1 MNPAIEKYKFYY
13 YIFITCLTIQC
24 YWGFM
29 QEEILPFIE
38 SIKSYLFLLS
48 DMGFLMLGVATLRK
62 RSDKIM
68 IISFVLLMIAS
79 KYINNIPISSSINGS
94 RDFWSLIFIVPFIRY
109 YLVDEE
115 RRNFFISKLDKFILI
130 FLIVQ
135 IPVATYQC
143 LLYGPHDRVGGTMG
157 DGYSGILST
166 LLYLLTFYLLQKKI
180 AGRNTLIALS
190 ENWYYFLFLIPSM
203 LNETK
208 ASFIFLILMIISFLK
223 MDRRIVLRVVIATPI
238 IILIV
243 LPIITTVYFSV
254 TNTTDNIFSLEYYT
268 EMYLL
273 NDESVAWALSDDV
286 DAEGQDIP
294 RFTKVVAGWEIL
306 DEDNAFLLGKGVGL
320 FKGKTMGIV
329 PQIPF
334 AVEYEWLL
342 RGSVIMFFALI
353 MQLGFLGIAWYIAH
367 FIVNSPNMRKFEDI
381 NINLY
386 FFLFAVFL
394 FLMVYNN
401 SLFLPCFAVFF
412 LYLLL
417 ISNYPV
423 TKTE

>member
-1 MNPAIEKYKFYY
+1 MNSVIEKYKFYY
-13 YIFITCLTIQC
+13 YIFIVCLAIQC
-24 YWGFM
+24 YWGVT

-38 SIKSYLFLLS
+38 GIKSYIFLLS
-48 DMGFLMLGVATLRK
+48 DAGFLILGVITLQK

-68 IISFVLLMIAS
+68 IISFLLLMIAS
-79 KYINNIPISSSINGS
+79 KYINSIPMTSSINGS

-109 YLVDEE
+109 FLVDEE
-115 RRNFFISKLDKFILI
+115 RRNFFVSKFDKFILI
-130 FLIVQ
+130 FLIIQ

-143 LLYGPHDRVGGTMG
+143 IQYGPHDRVGGTMG
-157 DGYSGILST
+157 DGYSGMLST

-180 AGRNTLIALS
+180 VGRNTLIALT
-190 ENWYYFLFLIPSM
+190 ENWYYFLLLIPSM

-208 ASFIFLILMIISFLK
+208 ASFVFLILMIISFFK
-223 MDRRIVLRVVIATPI
+223 MDRRIVLRIIVATPI
-238 IILIV
+238 VVFIV
-243 LPIITTVYFSV
+243 LPAITTIYLSV
-254 TNTTDNIFSLEYYT
+254 TETNEDIFSMEYYT

-273 NDESVAWALSDDV
+273 NDESIAWAESDDE
-286 DAEGQDIP
+286 DAEGEDIP

-342 RGSVIMFFALI
+342 RGSVIMFFALL
-353 MQLGFLGIAWYIAH
+353 MQLGFLGVAWFIAH
-367 FIVNSPNMRKFEDI
+367 FIVNSPNIRRIEDM
-381 NINLY
+381 NMNLY
-386 FFLFAVFL
+386 FFLLGVFL

-401 SLFLPCFAVFF
+401 SLFLPCFAAFY

-417 ISNYPV
+417 VSKYPV
-423 TKTE
+423 TKTS